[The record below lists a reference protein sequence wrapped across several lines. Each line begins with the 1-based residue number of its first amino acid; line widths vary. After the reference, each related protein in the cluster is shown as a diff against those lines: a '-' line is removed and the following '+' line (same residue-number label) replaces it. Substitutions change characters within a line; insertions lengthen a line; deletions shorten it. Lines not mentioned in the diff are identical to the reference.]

1 MLSDQ
6 YEFIN
11 RIAALPFVEAIYLF
25 GSRARGTHRLRSDID
40 IAVYCPSA
48 SEAQWQG
55 VLKIIDEADTLLPI
69 DCVRLD
75 AEPEFSPL
83 KSAIENEKKVIYER
97 AH

>member
-6 YEFIN
+6 YDFTN
-11 RIAALPFVEAIYLF
+11 KIAALPFVEAIYLF
-25 GSRARGTHRLRSDID
+25 GSRARGNHRRRSDID
-40 IAVYCPSA
+40 IAVYCPTA
-48 SEAQWQG
+48 SEAQWQD

-83 KSAIENEKKVIYER
+83 KLAIETEKKVIYER